1 MKKSLQTVLVSAL
14 LAIAAFSAQ
23 AVEVTTNVGATSNY
37 VDRGV
42 SLSGR
47 DLSATAGV
55 KAVYANG
62 VFGSAQASTV
72 RIGGANLE
80 TIATV
85 GYGQT
90 VGGVDLVGGYTHRFY
105 TGSSIAS
112 DRNFGEVFGKA
123 TYKGASALVAQTVT
137 PTSFSGNNT
146 FVRVGYTAP
155 LVAGLVGDIGTSYTR
170 YSRDDVTRHTAT
182 DVTVSYQALAN
193 TKVFAGYSQGG
204 RGEFGNRLANQAFV
218 GASVAF

>member
-146 FVRVGYTAP
+146 FVRVGY
-155 LVAGLVGDIGTSYTR
+155 YTR